1 MAKKP
6 KVIETVYRVWVG
18 DDIITTTNDYDS
30 AKATFDRMPKGTR
43 PTICRV
49 LERIEVLEDDIHELR
64 RSSVKK

>member
-30 AKATFDRMPKGTR
+30 AKASFDKLPKGTR
-43 PTICRV
+43 PTQCRA
-49 LERIEVLEDDIHELR
+49 LERIEVLENDLQTLR
-64 RSSVKK
+64 SPVKK